1 MENFIGKDG
10 FNWWVGVVESRNDPL
25 KLGRCQVR
33 IFGYH
38 TENKQ
43 LIPTADLPWAACLV
57 SPNSTQ
63 NFSPPKEGE
72 YVVGFFADGASNQDP
87 VIMGMY
93 TGIKQSA
100 GGDAGFQDPRTPA
113 QIAAAPKPPAG
124 IIVES
129 VGQPTTSPSARGVVA
144 NTPQGQAANN
154 RTHICNVAV
163 EINKDVAVVKSE
175 VMGIVKLI
183 RTSLEGLWAGTSST
197 PIVEEAKEV
206 ALALKAKIKLIQ
218 KELEPIIDE
227 VRAYQEYIQYL
238 QQLVAYIQSLPA
250 QLQALLAKC
259 LAEATVELKTAQQV
273 VSTLT
278 DQTAVLNELKT
289 EIQAAVDAQ
298 EVTAS
303 ADVTSITVPQL
314 S

>member
-10 FNWWVGVVESRNDPL
+10 FNWWGGVVESRNDPL

-43 LIPTADLPWAACLV
+43 LISTEDLPWAPCLV
-57 SPNSTQ
+57 SPNSQQSFAT
-63 NFSPPKEGE
+63 PKEGD
-72 YVVGFFADGASNQDP
+72 YVMGFFADGESNQAP
-87 VIMGMY
+87 TIMGIY
-93 TGIKQSA
+93 AGIKASA
-100 GGDAGFQDPRTPA
+100 GGDSGFQDPRTPA
-113 QIAAAPKPPAG
+113 QIAAAPKPPDG
-124 IIVES
+124 IVVES
-129 VGQPTTSPSARGVVA
+129 VGQPTVSPSARGVVA

-163 EINKDVAVVKSE
+163 EINKDVAVIKSE

-183 RTSLEGLWAGTSST
+183 RTTLEGLWAGTSST
-197 PIVEEAKEV
+197 PIIEEAKEV

-227 VRAYQEYIQYL
+227 IRAYQEYIQYL
-238 QQLVAYIQSLPA
+238 QELVTYIQSLPA

-259 LAEATVELKTAQQV
+259 LAEATVELKAAQEV

-289 EIQAAVDAQ
+289 EVQAVVDIQ
-298 EVTAS
+298 EVVASGNTAS
-303 ADVTSITVPQL
+303 VIPQL